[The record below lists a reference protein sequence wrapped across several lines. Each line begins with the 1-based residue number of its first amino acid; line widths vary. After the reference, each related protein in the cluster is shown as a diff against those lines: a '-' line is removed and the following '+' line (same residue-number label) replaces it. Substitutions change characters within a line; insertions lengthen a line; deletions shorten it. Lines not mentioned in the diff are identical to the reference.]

1 MTSLS
6 VFDPAP
12 QAGSSGEDPRS
23 PGGGGGGAGSSGG
36 PGAPAGSGAAA
47 QPNPLLI
54 LHRGLRGRYPYAI
67 ALGLVLG
74 ITFAGLGYSLVKPIY
89 ESVVLVRVAPT
100 QAKILFQTEDNSQMA
115 DWDSFVSAQASFMQ
129 SRRVIQ
135 LSLGSGRLAAAGWDR
150 GPTGES
156 DLAKGLE
163 VRRSR
168 GDQIISIVFKHTDP
182 TKAQAAVN
190 AIVEAYNE
198 LKDESFGLEAGNQ
211 ERALAAYISERRSR
225 LESLRLEEAQIVS
238 RSGAADIEVEHR
250 SKSELLAQQD
260 RMLMELRQRLAMA
273 KPTPPQDSD
282 SPPAEPA
289 RPTDDQLARADA
301 EFADLLATRR
311 AIEAS
316 IRDRS
321 NLTPLHREMVA
332 LNERLLMVDAKLA
345 PMRERLLAAPA
356 AQLTQLELTSGELSA
371 EAIRE
376 QLANLE
382 TGYQSL
388 SNEVRETGTARQQLQ
403 TVREAKEDVKK
414 ELDVA
419 VQRLTALEVEREN
432 TKTGR
437 ISVLQMGDAPLAP
450 TTDRRIPLA
459 VAGFV
464 GGMGLGVGLIWLLG
478 FARGGYRFADDI
490 DDSTLSVPLL
500 EVLPHIDDSS
510 PEWLDLAAH
519 SVHHVRGVLNNAR
532 RSDDS
537 PLTIL
542 VSSGTAGEG
551 KSYVANAL
559 AHSFAISGHKTVLVD
574 IDLLGCQLS
583 YRLGMSE
590 SRGLRDAAAEGTL
603 PEAFP
608 IGERLSLVP
617 VGLRDDFQPEQLNRQ
632 YLLKLIDSLRT
643 QFDTIIIDSGPI
655 LGSLEASLLTQ
666 IADRTLLVVAR
677 GQRPGIVK
685 AAVARVRQLGGTV
698 AGFVFNRAVR
708 GDYLSSSYSASVS
721 RHSLSDRTSRPR
733 PRPANAPIS
742 PLLLSMRSS
751 LSGSPASG
759 PSQPAPEKPN
769 AS

>member
-12 QAGSSGEDPRS
+12 QAGTSGEDPRPS
-23 PGGGGGGAGSSGG
+23 GGGA
-36 PGAPAGSGAAA
+36 PGASGSPA

-67 ALGLVLG
+67 VLGLILGVIFSALGYL
-74 ITFAGLGYSLVKPIY
+74 LVKPIY
-89 ESVVLVRVAPT
+89 QSVALVRVAPT
-100 QAKILFQTEDNSQMA
+100 QAKILFQTEDNTQMA
-115 DWDSFVSAQASFMQ
+115 DWDSFVSAQASFIE
-129 SRRVIQ
+129 SRRVV
-135 LSLGSGRLAAAGWDR
+135 RLALGNQRLANVDWDR
-150 GPTGES
+150 GRNGES
-156 DLAKGLE
+156 DLANGLE

-168 GDQIISIVFKHTDP
+168 GDQIISVAFKHTDP
-182 TKAQAAVN
+182 MKAQAAVN
-190 AIVEAYNE
+190 AIVDAYNE
-198 LKDESFGLEAGNQ
+198 LKDETFGLEAGNQ
-211 ERALAAYISERRSR
+211 ERALADIIRERKSR
-225 LESLRLEEAQIVS
+225 LESLRLEEAQIVT
-238 RSGAADIEVEHR
+238 RSGVADIEVEHR
-250 SKSELLAQQD
+250 NKSEQLGQLD
-260 RMLMELRQRLAMA
+260 RGRMELQQRLAMA
-273 KPTPPQDSD
+273 KPAPPRDPD
-282 SPPAEPA
+282 AAPAEPA
-289 RPTDDQLARADA
+289 KRTDDQLARADT
-301 EFADLLATRR
+301 EFADLLAGRR

-321 NLTPLHREMVA
+321 NLKPQHREIVA
-332 LNERLLMVDAKLA
+332 LNEQLEVLNAQLS
-345 PMRERLLAAPA
+345 PLRERLLAQPSI
-356 AQLTQLELTSGELSA
+356 QLLQNDLASGELSA
-371 EAIRE
+371 EEIQER
-376 QLANLE
+376 LANQEKL
-382 TGYQSL
+382 YQPL
-388 SNEVRETGTARQQLQ
+388 RNEVREMSVSRQQLQ
-403 TVREAKEDVKK
+403 TVRETKEDVKK
-414 ELDVA
+414 ELDA
-419 VQRLTALEVEREN
+419 ATQRLTALEVERNN

-437 ISVLQMGDAPLAP
+437 ISVLQMGEAPLAP

-459 VAGFV
+459 GAGFV
-464 GGMGLGVGLIWLLG
+464 GGTALGVGLIWLLG

-490 DDSTLSVPLL
+490 DDPTLSVPLL
-500 EVLPHIDDSS
+500 EVLPHVDDSN

-532 RSDDS
+532 RSDDA
-537 PLTIL
+537 PLVIL

-559 AHSFAISGHKTVLVD
+559 AHSFAISDHKTVLVD

-590 SRGLRDAAAEGTL
+590 RRGLRDAAAEGTL

-608 IGERLSLVP
+608 IGDHLSIVP
-617 VGLRDDFQPEQLNRQ
+617 VGLREDFQPEQLNRQ
-632 YLLKLIDSLRT
+632 YLLRLIDSLRT

-666 IADRTLLVVAR
+666 IADRTLLVIAR

-685 AAVARVRQLGGTV
+685 AAVARVRQLGGNV

-751 LSGSPASG
+751 LSGQQGAPRSSNQPGSP
-759 PSQPAPEKPN
+759 PAP
-769 AS
+769 

>member
-12 QAGSSGEDPRS
+12 QAGTSGEDPR
-23 PGGGGGGAGSSGG
+23 GGGAGG
-36 PGAPAGSGAAA
+36 GAAPGSPA

-54 LHRGLRGRYPYAI
+54 IHRGLRGRYPYAI

-74 ITFAGLGYSLVKPIY
+74 VIFAFLGYTLVKPIY
-89 ESVVLVRVAPT
+89 QSVALLRVAPT

-115 DWDSFVSAQASFMQ
+115 DWDSFVAAQATLLQ
-129 SRRVIQ
+129 SRRVITFA
-135 LSLGSGRLAAAGWDR
+135 LGNERLATAGWDR
-150 GPTGES
+150 SGAGEQS
-156 DLAKGLE
+156 LADGLD

-168 GDQIISIVFKHTDP
+168 GDQIISVVFKHTDP
-182 TKAQAAVN
+182 AKAQAAVN
-190 AIVEAYNE
+190 AIVDSYDE

-211 ERALAAYISERRSR
+211 ERALTDYIRERRSR
-225 LESLRLEEAQIVS
+225 LESLRLEEAQIVT
-238 RSGAADIEVEHR
+238 RSGAADIEIEHR

-260 RMLMELRQRLAMA
+260 RMRMELQQRLALA
-273 KPTPPQDSD
+273 KPAAPVDPDAA
-282 SPPAEPA
+282 PAEPA
-289 RPTDDQLARADA
+289 KPNDDELARADA

-311 AIEAS
+311 AIEAA
-316 IRDRS
+316 IRDNA
-321 NLTPLHREMVA
+321 NLTPQHRVMVD
-332 LNERLLMVDAKLA
+332 LNERLAKLDAKLD
-345 PMRERLLAAPA
+345 LL
-356 AQLTQLELTSGELSA
+356 
-371 EAIRE
+371 RE
-376 QLANLE
+376 QLLAEPAAELRPKDLVAGEMNAEEIKERLALLE
-382 TGYQSL
+382 TGYQAL
-388 SNEVRETGTARQQLQ
+388 SSQVRDIGTARQQLQ
-403 TVREAKEDVKK
+403 TVRETKEDVKK
-414 ELDVA
+414 ELDLA
-419 VQRLTALEVEREN
+419 TERLTALEVERNN

-437 ISVLQMGDAPLAP
+437 ISILQRGDAPLAP

-459 VAGFV
+459 GAGFV

-478 FARGGYRFADDI
+478 FARGGYRFADEI

-500 EVLPHIDDSS
+500 EVLPHVDDSS

-532 RSDDS
+532 RSDDA

-559 AHSFAISGHKTVLVD
+559 AHSFAISDHKTVLVD

-590 SRGLRDAAAEGTL
+590 RLGLRDAAAEGTL

-608 IGERLSLVP
+608 IGDHLSIVP
-617 VGLRDDFQPEQLNRQ
+617 VGLRDDFQPEQLNRP
-632 YLLKLIDSLRT
+632 YLLKLIESLRT

-759 PSQPAPEKPN
+759 PAQPAPEKPN